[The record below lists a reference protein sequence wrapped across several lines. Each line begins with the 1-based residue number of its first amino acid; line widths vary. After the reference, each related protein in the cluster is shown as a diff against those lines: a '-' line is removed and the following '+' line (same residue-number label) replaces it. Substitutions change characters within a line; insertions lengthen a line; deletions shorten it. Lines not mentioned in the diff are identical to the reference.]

1 VAQFFRLTVYMSIAV
16 RNNVHFGLY
25 RGHDWR
31 VATLVVQL
39 QAKFE
44 ALKKQHTDDKKK
56 LEDKRRLLDE
66 QMNSFEQRKVHT
78 LTSSQQALGGPKKKK

>member
-1 VAQFFRLTVYMSIAV
+1 MAQFFWLTVYMSIAV
-16 RNNVHFGLY
+16 RNNGLY
-25 RGHDWR
+25 RGHDCR
-31 VATLVVQL
+31 MATLVVQL

-44 ALKKQHTDDKKK
+44 SLKKQHTDDKKK